1 MKWTQLIVCFVLVC
15 KYSTGQNCPAPANS
29 GCTCDE
35 GPPESTG
42 RVINCRDAGLS
53 SVPAFSASDE
63 VFLELTFSNTQSPS
77 PSCSRCNKITVVPEN
92 AFQGLK
98 FKVLDLSRNSIS
110 DFKADAFAGLDNY
123 LEELIIQGS
132 SSSVPYTAISRL
144 RKLKKL
150 SLSHF
155 SQSIIGRDN
164 TDLQSLMNLEAL
176 EFKNMNIEFIQS
188 DAFKDRVPMLKKLV
202 LENLKIRTFPV
213 AGIAELTSLEHL
225 SAVYLEIKEIPY
237 QAFASLHNLQELVL
251 SHNGLTSLRSG
262 CFDGIQD
269 TLRYLGL
276 HINNLDE
283 SSVGSIASERWDKLE
298 QLNLGHNNI
307 KVIPSGLFYNMRSLA
322 YLNIDSNWLT
332 KIKSEDFQGL
342 DSLQFLDASYNNLV
356 QIEEGAF
363 LKTPRL
369 QELDLRGE
377 NSNIPQNTVK
387 FVLSESSVQGL
398 DNLERLILADTVL
411 DETVLWS
418 ALKRLTNLQVLKL
431 GGTGIKE
438 IPDFQ
443 FENNKH
449 LKYLM
454 VENNKL
460 TKLTEQQMYG
470 LTDNLVSLSL
480 GNNQISELD
489 ECALN
494 KFTKLEMLYINN
506 LPLHCDCKIMWLYDW
521 LNELRLKNDIKYYLI
536 RAICSTPTS
545 LANKNLLSANRSELV
560 CDDSYTPKK
569 CNDFTPPPS
578 ISTTISPSIQ
588 PVTRGSAADNIFSF
602 ERITESSSTVK
613 FEWRVTDPDKI
624 VKYILEYQLLRT
636 FQWHSVTIPRTA
648 LSFEKENLQK
658 NSNYLFCLTVILR
671 NSDKKSIRPCIVVN
685 TLP

>member
-1 MKWTQLIVCFVLVC
+1 MQSLIILSLVLVFKSC
-15 KYSTGQNCPAPANS
+15 LGQSCPAPANS

-35 GPPESTG
+35 GPPGSSE

-53 SVPAFSASDE
+53 SIPVFSPSDE
-63 VFLELTFSNTQSPS
+63 VFLEVTFSNTQSPS
-77 PSCSRCNKITVVPEN
+77 PSCSRCNKITTVPAN

-98 FKVLDLSRNSIS
+98 FKVLDLSKNSVS
-110 DFKADAFAGLDNY
+110 SFDNNAFAGLEDY
-123 LEELIIQGS
+123 MEELTIQGS
-132 SSSVPYTAISRL
+132 SSAVPYTAISRL

-164 TDLQSLMNLEAL
+164 TDLQSLVNLETL
-176 EFKNMNIEFIQS
+176 EFKNMDTEFIQS

-202 LENLKIRTFPV
+202 LEALKIRTFPV

-237 QAFASLHNLQELVL
+237 QALASLHNLQELVL
-251 SHNGLTSLRSG
+251 SHNGLTTLRSG

-269 TLRYLGL
+269 SLRYLGL

-283 SSVGSIASERWDKLE
+283 SSVGAIASERWDKLE
-298 QLNLGHNNI
+298 QLNLGHNNM
-307 KVIPSGLFYNMRSLA
+307 KVIPSGLFYNMRSLV

-332 KIKSEDFQGL
+332 KIGSEDFQGL

-356 QIEEGAF
+356 EIEDGAF
-363 LKTPRL
+363 MKTPRL

-377 NSNIPQNTVK
+377 NTNIPQNTAIFQLNTK
-387 FVLSESSVQGL
+387 SVQGL

-411 DETVLWS
+411 DETTLWS

-431 GGTGIKE
+431 GGTGITE

-443 FENNKH
+443 FENNQH

-470 LTDNLVSLSL
+470 LTDNLVSLSI
-480 GNNQISELD
+480 GNNQIRELD

-506 LPLHCDCKIMWLYDW
+506 LPLHCDCKILWLYDW
-521 LNELRLKNDIKYYLI
+521 LNELRIKNDIKYFLI
-536 RAICSTPTS
+536 RAICSTPTP
-545 LANKNLLSANRSELV
+545 LAGRNLVTVNRTKLV
-560 CDDSYTPKK
+560 CESSYTPKR
-569 CNDFTPPPS
+569 CNDFTTPPS
-578 ISTTISPSIQ
+578 ITTTVSPSVP
-588 PVTRGSAADNIFSF
+588 PVTKKSPTNNVFSF

-613 FEWRVTDPDKI
+613 FEWKVSDPEKIDK
-624 VKYILEYQLLRT
+624 YFLEYQLLRT
-636 FQWHSVTIPRTA
+636 FQWNKVDVPRTA

-658 NSNYLFCLTVILR
+658 NSNYLFCLTVVLK
-671 NSDKKSIRPCIVVN
+671 SKESIRPCIVVN

>member
-1 MKWTQLIVCFVLVC
+1 
-15 KYSTGQNCPAPANS
+15 
-29 GCTCDE
+29 
-35 GPPESTG
+35 
-42 RVINCRDAGLS
+42 
-53 SVPAFSASDE
+53 
-63 VFLELTFSNTQSPS
+63 
-77 PSCSRCNKITVVPEN
+77 VVPKN
-92 AFQGLK
+92 AFKELK

-110 DFKADAFAGLDNY
+110 DFNDDAFAGLDNY
-123 LEELIIQGS
+123 LEELIIQGKS
-132 SSSVPYTAISRL
+132 STVPYKAISRL

-164 TDLQSLMNLEAL
+164 TDFQSLMNLEAL
-176 EFKNMNIEFIQS
+176 EFKNMDIEFIQS

-225 SAVYLEIKEIPY
+225 SAVYLKVKEIPY

-283 SSVGSIASERWDKLE
+283 SSVGAIASERWDKLE

-377 NSNIPQNTVK
+377 NSNIPQNTAK
-387 FVLSESSVQGL
+387 FVLNEKSVQGL
-398 DNLERLILADTVL
+398 NNLERLILADTVL
-411 DETVLWS
+411 DETALWS
-418 ALKRLTNLQVLKL
+418 ALKQLTNLQVLKL
-431 GGTGIKE
+431 GGTGITE
-438 IPDFQ
+438 IPNFQ

-470 LTDNLVSLSL
+470 LTENLVSLSL

-506 LPLHCDCKIMWLYDW
+506 LPLNCDCKITWLYDW
-521 LNELRLKNDIKYYLI
+521 LNELRLKNDIKYFLI

-545 LANKNLLSANRSELV
+545 LANKNLLSANRSDLV
-560 CDDSYTPKK
+560 CGSGYTPKK

-578 ISTTISPSIQ
+578 ISTTISPSVE
-588 PVTRGSAADNIFSF
+588 PVTRGPATDNIFSF

-624 VKYILEYQLLRT
+624 VKYVLEYQLLRT
-636 FQWHSVTIPRTA
+636 FQWKSVTVPRSA

-671 NSDKKSIRPCIVVN
+671 DSAKKNIRPCIVVN